1 MSGAAFKNVSAEM
14 SVWDTAGDPA
24 SSGAGAVEDPG
35 APDQEPVDPEPIDHE
50 AIENDELEE
59 LGNEIATIA
68 AHIHAAEY
76 QLLVKLAEFDR
87 RQGWEVCG
95 FRNCAAWLDFRT
107 GISRGACRER
117 VRVARALEQLPKISA
132 AMARGELS
140 FSQVRALTRVATP
153 ENE

>member
-1 MSGAAFKNVSAEM
+1 MGGRAEGVSYAERAALSKGRQRGWLMREQPVDTGDMESAADPRNVSAEM
-14 SVWDTAGDPA
+14 SGWDSGDDSPP
-24 SSGAGAVEDPG
+24 SGAGLVEDPA
-35 APDQEPVDPEPIDHE
+35 APDQESAECEPVDHE

-95 FRNCAAWLDFRT
+95 FRNCAAWLAFRT
-107 GISRGACRER
+107 GMSTGACR
-117 VRVARALEQLPKISA
+117 
-132 AMARGELS
+132 
-140 FSQVRALTRVATP
+140 
-153 ENE
+153 